1 MTIRVLIADD
11 QELVRA
17 GFAMIIDSRGDLE
30 VVGEA
35 GDGVQA
41 VALARSARPDVVLM
55 DVRMPRMDGI
65 EATRQLALAG
75 SPARVIMLTTFDL
88 DEPVYAALR
97 AGASGFLLKDT
108 RPDDLAEAVRV
119 VARGDALLAPTV
131 TRRLLDRFAGELPGG
146 APPATLDVLSGRE
159 IEVLTLVA
167 RALSNDEIAAELV
180 LSRATV
186 KTHLSA
192 ILFKLG
198 LRDRV
203 QAAVLAYEVGLVR
216 PGTDPRTRPAADS
229 RG

>member
-1 MTIRVLIADD
+1 MTVRVLIADD
-11 QELVRA
+11 QDLVRA
-17 GFAMIIDSRGDLE
+17 GFAMIIDSRADLE

-35 GDGVQA
+35 GDGVEA
-41 VALARSARPDVVLM
+41 VALARSAQPDVILM

-65 EATRQLALAG
+65 EAARQLARAAH
-75 SPARVIMLTTFDL
+75 PARIIMLTTFDL
-88 DEPVYAALR
+88 DEPVFAALR

-108 RPDDLAEAVRV
+108 KPDDLVAAIRV
-119 VARGDALLAPTV
+119 VHRGDALLAPTV

-146 APPATLDVLSGRE
+146 APPPSLAALSGRE
-159 IEVLTLVA
+159 VEVLTLVA
-167 RALSNDEIAAELV
+167 RALSNDEIADRLT

-216 PGTDPRTRPAADS
+216 PGTAAPPS
-229 RG
+229 

>member
-17 GFAMIIDSRGDLE
+17 GFAMIIDSRDDLV

-41 VALARSARPDVVLM
+41 VALAAKVRPDVVLM

-65 EATRQLALAG
+65 EATRHLAAAG
-75 SPARVIMLTTFDL
+75 HPARIIMLTTFDL
-88 DEPVYAALR
+88 DEPVFAALR
-97 AGASGFLLKDT
+97 AGASGFLLKDI
-108 RPDDLAEAVRV
+108 RPDELAAAVRL
-119 VARGDALLAPTV
+119 VARGEALLAPTV

-146 APPATLDVLSGRE
+146 APPPALDALSDRE
-159 IEVLTLVA
+159 IEGLTLIA
-167 RALSNDEIAAELV
+167 RALSNDEIAERLT
-180 LSRATV
+180 LSRTTV
-186 KTHLSA
+186 KTHVSA

-203 QAAVLAYEVGLVR
+203 QAAVLAYECGLVR
-216 PGTDPRTRPAADS
+216 PGTAPPA
-229 RG
+229 G

>member
-1 MTIRVLIADD
+1 VTIRVLIADD

-17 GFAMIIDSRGDLE
+17 GFAMIIDSRDDLE

-41 VALARSARPDVVLM
+41 VALARSARPDVILM

-65 EATRQLALAG
+65 EATRHLARSL

-88 DEPVYAALR
+88 DEPVFAALR

-108 RPDDLAEAVRV
+108 RPDELAEAVRV

-146 APPATLDVLSGRE
+146 QPPPSLAALSERE
-159 IEVLTLVA
+159 IEVLRLVA
-167 RALSNDEIAAELV
+167 RALSNDEIAAELT

-216 PGTDPRTRPAADS
+216 PGTDPRTRPGTDA
-229 RG
+229 R

>member
-1 MTIRVLIADD
+1 VSIRVLLADD

-17 GFAMIIDSRGDLE
+17 GFAMIIDSRDDLE

-35 GDGVQA
+35 GDGLEA
-41 VALARSARPDVVLM
+41 VALARSVRPDVILL

-65 EATRQLALAG
+65 EAARQLAATG
-75 SPARVIMLTTFDL
+75 HPARIIMLTTFDL
-88 DEPVYAALR
+88 DEPVFAALR

-108 RPDDLAEAVRV
+108 RPDDLVAAIRV
-119 VARGDALLAPTV
+119 VARGEALLAPTV

-146 APPATLDVLSGRE
+146 RPPPRLDALSDRE
-159 IEVLTLVA
+159 VEVLTLVA
-167 RALSNDEIAAELV
+167 QALSNDEIAERLT

-192 ILFKLG
+192 ILTKLG

-216 PGTDPRTRPAADS
+216 AHPPG
-229 RG
+229 

>member
-1 MTIRVLIADD
+1 MTPIRVLLADD

-17 GFAMIIDSRGDLE
+17 GFAMIIDSREDLQ

-35 GDGVQA
+35 GDGVAA
-41 VALARSARPDVVLM
+41 VALAAQVRPDVILM

-65 EATRQLALAG
+65 EAARLLAG
-75 SPARVIMLTTFDL
+75 SGHPARIIMLTTFDL
-88 DEPVYAALR
+88 DEPVFAALR
-97 AGASGFLLKDT
+97 AGASGFLLKDI
-108 RPDDLAEAVRV
+108 RPAELAEAIRL
-119 VARGDALLAPTV
+119 VAAGEALLAPTV

-146 APPATLDVLSGRE
+146 AAPPSLAALSERE
-159 IEVLTLVA
+159 VEVLTLVA
-167 RALSNDEIAAELV
+167 RALSNDEIAERLT

-192 ILFKLG
+192 ILTKLG

-216 PGTDPRTRPAADS
+216 PGTAPPR
-229 RG
+229 G

>member
-1 MTIRVLIADD
+1 VSIRVLIADD
-11 QELVRA
+11 QDLVRA
-17 GFAMIIDSRGDLE
+17 GFAMIIDSREDLD

-41 VALARSARPDVVLM
+41 VALAKQTHPDVILM

-65 EATRQLALAG
+65 EATRQLVGADH
-75 SPARVIMLTTFDL
+75 PARIIMLTTFDL
-88 DEPVYAALR
+88 DEPVFAALR
-97 AGASGFLLKDT
+97 AGASGFLLKDI
-108 RPDDLAEAVRV
+108 RPDELAAAVRV

-146 APPATLDVLSGRE
+146 APPRALDALSARE

-167 RALSNDEIAAELV
+167 RALSNDEIAERLT

-203 QAAVLAYEVGLVR
+203 QAAVLAYECGLVR
-216 PGTDPRTRPAADS
+216 PGTAPPP
-229 RG
+229 G